1 MLKQTTLGKEFFLE
15 GEGVH
20 TGKKT
25 SLTVKPAEPD
35 TGYVFIRTDIE
46 GRPVINARIE
56 NVKDSPRCTTLQE
69 SGVSIHTVEH
79 ILSALRGMNIDNAII
94 EVNGPEVPIMKG
106 NAVEFA
112 AALEVA
118 GIKEQDEHRRYFSL
132 KEPLIYQIPEKG
144 IEYIALPYEGFHTSV
159 LVDYNSGI
167 LPSQYAESNGNT
179 DYKKE
184 IAPSRTFVFLNEI
197 IPLVEEGLLKGG
209 DLKNA
214 LVVMDREYTLE
225 EINILADKLH
235 KDRINEIPR
244 NYIIS
249 DDPLYFPNE
258 PARHKLLDLIGDLAL
273 VGCHLNAKIIAKK
286 PGHYHNIEFGKLIR
300 QQIKKEKSKTSVPAI
315 NLHVKP
321 LLDINQI
328 KQLLPHR
335 YPFLFVDR
343 ILEMTSTHVIGLKN
357 VTGNEDFFTG
367 HFPAEPVMPGV
378 LIIEAMAQVG
388 GILVLNSV
396 PDPENYSTY
405 FLRIDNVRFKKKVV
419 PGDTLIF
426 RLELTQPV
434 RRGIAMMTGHAY
446 VGENVVTEG
455 NLMAQITKK

>member
-1 MLKQTTLGKEFFLE
+1 MLKQTTLIKEFFLE

-25 SLTVKPAEPD
+25 SITVKPADPD

-46 GRPVINARIE
+46 GNPSINARIE
-56 NVKDSPRCTTLQE
+56 NVKNSPRCTTLE
-69 SGVSIHTVEH
+69 EGGVSIHTVEH
-79 ILSALRGMNIDNAII
+79 ILSALRGMNIDNAVI
-94 EVNGPEVPIMKG
+94 EVNGPEIPIMQG
-106 NAVEFA
+106 NSVEFA
-112 AALEVA
+112 KAIGQS
-118 GIKEQDEHRRYFSL
+118 GIREQDAHRPTFSI
-132 KEPLIYQIPEKG
+132 KEPLVYQIPENG
-144 IEYIALPYEGFHTSV
+144 VEYIALPCDNFHTSV
-159 LVDYNSGI
+159 VVDYNSGM
-167 LPSQYAESNGNT
+167 LPSQYAEFRTTT
-179 DYKKE
+179 DYTAE

-197 IPLVEEGLLKGG
+197 IPLIEKGLLKGG

-214 LVVMDREYTLE
+214 LVVLERDYSLE
-225 EINILADKLH
+225 EINALADQLH
-235 KDRINEIPR
+235 KSRISEIPH

-249 DDPLYFPNE
+249 DDPLFFPNE

-273 VGCHLNAKIIAKK
+273 IGCHLNARIIAKK
-286 PGHYHNIEFGKLIR
+286 PGHFHNIEFGKLIR
-300 QQIKKEKSKTSVPAI
+300 QQIKKEKSKTVPVV
-315 NLHVKP
+315 NLNAKP

-328 KQLLPHR
+328 KQRLPHR
-335 YPFLFVDR
+335 HPFLFVDR
-343 ILEMTSTHVIGLKN
+343 ILEMSSNHVIGLKN
-357 VTGNEDFFTG
+357 VTGNEDFFNG

-434 RRGIAMMTGHAY
+434 RRGIAMMTGIAY

-455 NLMAQITKK
+455 SLMAQITKK